1 MNKDYWNERYAAGQ
15 TGWDLGKASPP
26 LEDYIKQLGNK
37 DLKILLPGCGNGY
50 EALLMAELGFTNLT
64 VLDIA
69 PLAVEK
75 LQDRLQSYPSVRILC
90 EDFFE
95 HVDNYDLILEQTF
108 FCALPP
114 SMREQYVQKMAEL
127 LVPQGKLVGL
137 LFATE
142 FDKAGPPFGGT
153 TEEYLQLFSP
163 YFTDAILEPCRNSI
177 RPRQG
182 NELFVKWVK
191 RTCKY

>member
-1 MNKDYWNERYAAGQ
+1 MNKDYWNERYAQGQ

-26 LEDYIKQLGNK
+26 LENYIRQLGNK

-75 LQDRLQSYPSVRILC
+75 LQHKLQSYPSVRILC

-95 HVDNYDLILEQTF
+95 HVDSYDLILEQTF

-114 SMREQYVQKMAEL
+114 SMRKQYAQKMAEL
-127 LVPQGKLVGL
+127 LAPQGKLVGL
-137 LFATE
+137 LFASE

-153 TEEYLQLFSP
+153 TEEYLQLFNPHFKSE
-163 YFTDAILEPCRNSI
+163 ILEPCHNSI

-182 NELFVKWVK
+182 NELFIKWVK
-191 RTCKY
+191 KDL

>member
-114 SMREQYVQKMAEL
+114 SMRELYVQKMAEL
-127 LVPQGKLVGL
+127 LAPQGKLVGL

-191 RTCKY
+191 KDL

>member
-90 EDFFE
+90 KDFFE

-163 YFTDAILEPCRNSI
+163 YFTDAILEPCLNSI

-191 RTCKY
+191 KDL

>member
-1 MNKDYWNERYAAGQ
+1 MTKEYWNERYAKGQ
-15 TGWDLGKASPP
+15 TGWDLGTASPP
-26 LEDYIKQLGNK
+26 LEEYIKQLGNK

-50 EALLMAELGFTNLT
+50 EALLTAELGFKNLT
-64 VLDIA
+64 ILDIA
-69 PLAVEK
+69 PLAVEQ
-75 LQDRLQSYPSVRILC
+75 LQNSLRNYPTVRILC
-90 EDFFE
+90 EDFFA
-95 HVDNYDLILEQTF
+95 HQDQYDLILEQTF

-114 SMREQYVQKMAEL
+114 SMREQYVQKMSEL

-142 FDKAGPPFGGT
+142 FDKVGPPFGGT
-153 TEEYLQLFSP
+153 TDEYLQLFSP
-163 YFTDAILEPCRNSI
+163 YFKSEILELCHNSI

-191 RTCKY
+191 KDL

>member
-75 LQDRLQSYPSVRILC
+75 LQDRLLSYPSVRILC

-191 RTCKY
+191 KNL

>member
-1 MNKDYWNERYAAGQ
+1 MNRDYWNERYAKGQ
-15 TGWDLGKASPP
+15 TGWDLGTASPP
-26 LEDYIKQLGNK
+26 LEEYIKQLTNK

-69 PLAVEK
+69 PLAVEQ
-75 LQDRLQSYPSVRILC
+75 LQNRLRNYQTVRILC
-90 EDFFE
+90 EDFFT
-95 HVDNYDLILEQTF
+95 HQDQYDLILEQTF

-114 SMREQYVQKMAEL
+114 SMRKQYVQKMAEL
-127 LVPQGKLVGL
+127 LAPQGKLVGL
-137 LFATE
+137 LFASE

-153 TEEYLQLFSP
+153 TEEYLQLFNP
-163 YFTDAILEPCRNSI
+163 YFVDAILTPCHNSF

-191 RTCKY
+191 KDL

>member
-191 RTCKY
+191 KDL

>member
-75 LQDRLQSYPSVRILC
+75 LQDRLLSYPSVRILC

-191 RTCKY
+191 KDL

>member
-1 MNKDYWNERYAAGQ
+1 MNKDYWNERYAQGQ

-26 LEDYIKQLGNK
+26 LENYIRQLDNK

-69 PLAVEK
+69 PLAVEQ
-75 LQDRLQSYPSVRILC
+75 LQNRLRNYQTVRILC
-90 EDFFE
+90 EDFFT
-95 HVDNYDLILEQTF
+95 HQDQYDLILEQTF

-114 SMREQYVQKMAEL
+114 SMRKQYAQKMAEL
-127 LVPQGKLVGL
+127 LAPQGKLVGL
-137 LFATE
+137 LFASE

-153 TEEYLQLFSP
+153 TEEYLQLFNP
-163 YFTDAILEPCRNSI
+163 YFKSEILEPCHNSI

-182 NELFVKWVK
+182 NELFIKWVK
-191 RTCKY
+191 KDL

>member
-50 EALLMAELGFTNLT
+50 EALLLAELGFTNLT

-75 LQDRLQSYPSVRILC
+75 LQDRLLSWASVRILC

-191 RTCKY
+191 KDL

>member
-1 MNKDYWNERYAAGQ
+1 MTKEYWNERYANGQ
-15 TGWDLGKASPP
+15 TGWDLGTASPP
-26 LEDYIKQLGNK
+26 LEEYIKQLDNK

-50 EALLMAELGFTNLT
+50 EALLMVELGFKNLT
-64 VLDIA
+64 ILDIA
-69 PLAVEK
+69 PLAVEQ
-75 LQDRLQSYPSVRILC
+75 LQNRLRNYPTVRILC
-90 EDFFE
+90 EDFFT
-95 HVDNYDLILEQTF
+95 HQDQYDLILEQTF

-114 SMREQYVQKMAEL
+114 TMREQYVQKMAEL

-137 LFATE
+137 LFASE

-153 TEEYLQLFSP
+153 AEEYLQLFSP
-163 YFTDAILEPCRNSI
+163 YFKSEILEPCHNSI

-191 RTCKY
+191 KNL

>member
-75 LQDRLQSYPSVRILC
+75 LQDSLQSYPSVRILC

-95 HVDNYDLILEQTF
+95 HVDSYDLILEQTF

-114 SMREQYVQKMAEL
+114 RMRKQYVQKMAEL
-127 LVPQGKLVGL
+127 LAPQGKLVGL
-137 LFATE
+137 LFASE

-153 TEEYLQLFSP
+153 TEEYLQLFNP
-163 YFTDAILEPCRNSI
+163 YFKSEILEPCHNSI

-191 RTCKY
+191 KDL

>member
-1 MNKDYWNERYAAGQ
+1 
-15 TGWDLGKASPP
+15 
-26 LEDYIKQLGNK
+26 
-37 DLKILLPGCGNGY
+37 
-50 EALLMAELGFTNLT
+50 MAELGFTNLT

-191 RTCKY
+191 KDL

>member
-26 LEDYIKQLGNK
+26 LEDYIKQLDNK

-75 LQDRLQSYPSVRILC
+75 LQDKLQSYPSVRILC

-137 LFATE
+137 LFASE

-153 TEEYLQLFSP
+153 TEEYLALFSP
-163 YFTDAILEPCRNSI
+163 YFIDAILEPCHNSI

-191 RTCKY
+191 KDL

>member
-1 MNKDYWNERYAAGQ
+1 MNKDYWNERYAQGQ

-26 LEDYIKQLGNK
+26 LENYIRQLGNK

-69 PLAVEK
+69 PLAVEQ
-75 LQDRLQSYPSVRILC
+75 LQNRLKNYPTVRILC
-90 EDFFE
+90 EDFFA
-95 HVDNYDLILEQTF
+95 HQDQYDLILEQTF

-114 SMREQYVQKMAEL
+114 SMRKQYVQKMAEL
-127 LVPQGKLVGL
+127 LVSQGKLVGL
-137 LFATE
+137 LFASE

-153 TEEYLQLFSP
+153 TEEYLQLFTP
-163 YFTDAILEPCRNSI
+163 YFESDILELCYNSI

-191 RTCKY
+191 KDL

>member
-182 NELFVKWVK
+182 IELFVKWVK
-191 RTCKY
+191 KDL

>member
-1 MNKDYWNERYAAGQ
+1 MNKDYWNERYEQGQ

-26 LEDYIKQLGNK
+26 LENYIRQLDNK

-50 EALLMAELGFTNLT
+50 EALLMAELGFSNLT

-75 LQDRLQSYPSVRILC
+75 LQHKLQSYPSVRILC

-95 HVDNYDLILEQTF
+95 HVDSYDLILEQTF
-108 FCALPP
+108 FFALPR
-114 SMREQYVQKMAEL
+114 SMRKQYVQKMAEL
-127 LVPQGKLVGL
+127 LAPQGKLVGL
-137 LFATE
+137 LFASE

-153 TEEYLQLFSP
+153 TEEYLPLFNP
-163 YFTDAILEPCRNSI
+163 YFKSEILEPCHNSI

-191 RTCKY
+191 KDL

>member
-95 HVDNYDLILEQTF
+95 HVDSYDLILEQTF

-114 SMREQYVQKMAEL
+114 RMRKQYVQKMAEL
-127 LVPQGKLVGL
+127 LAPQGKLVGL
-137 LFATE
+137 LFASE

-153 TEEYLQLFSP
+153 TEEYLQLFNP
-163 YFTDAILEPCRNSI
+163 YFKSEILEPCHNSI

-191 RTCKY
+191 KDL

>member
-114 SMREQYVQKMAEL
+114 SMRKQYVQKMAEL

-191 RTCKY
+191 KDL

>member
-1 MNKDYWNERYAAGQ
+1 MNKDYWNERYAQGQ

-26 LEDYIKQLGNK
+26 LENYIRQLDNK

-75 LQDRLQSYPSVRILC
+75 LQHKLQSYPSVRILC

-95 HVDNYDLILEQTF
+95 HVDSYDLILEQTF

-114 SMREQYVQKMAEL
+114 SMRKQYVQKMAEL
-127 LVPQGKLVGL
+127 LAPQGKLVGL
-137 LFATE
+137 LFASE

-153 TEEYLQLFSP
+153 TEEYLQLFNP
-163 YFTDAILEPCRNSI
+163 YFKSEILEPCHNSI

-182 NELFVKWVK
+182 NELFAKWVK
-191 RTCKY
+191 KDL

>member
-26 LEDYIKQLGNK
+26 LKDYIKQLGNK

-191 RTCKY
+191 KDL

>member
-1 MNKDYWNERYAAGQ
+1 MNKDYWNERYAQGQ

-26 LEDYIKQLGNK
+26 LENYIRQLDNK

-75 LQDRLQSYPSVRILC
+75 LQHKLQSYPSVRILC

-95 HVDNYDLILEQTF
+95 HVDSYDLILEQTF

-114 SMREQYVQKMAEL
+114 SMRKQYAQKMAEL
-127 LVPQGKLVGL
+127 LAPQGKLVGL
-137 LFATE
+137 LFASE

-153 TEEYLQLFSP
+153 TEEYLQLFNP
-163 YFTDAILEPCRNSI
+163 YFKSEILEPCHNSI

-182 NELFVKWVK
+182 NELFIKWVK
-191 RTCKY
+191 KDL

>member
-75 LQDRLQSYPSVRILC
+75 LQDRLKSYPSVRILC

-191 RTCKY
+191 KDL

>member
-1 MNKDYWNERYAAGQ
+1 MNKDYWNERYAQGQ
-15 TGWDLGKASPP
+15 TGWDLGIASPP
-26 LEDYIKQLGNK
+26 LESYIRQLGNK
-37 DLKILLPGCGNGY
+37 DQKILLPGCGSGY

-69 PLAVEK
+69 PLAVEQ
-75 LQDRLQSYPSVRILC
+75 LQNRLRNYQTVRILC
-90 EDFFE
+90 EDFFT
-95 HVDNYDLILEQTF
+95 HQDQYDLILEQTF

-114 SMREQYVQKMAEL
+114 SMRKQYAQKMAEL
-127 LVPQGKLVGL
+127 LAPQGKLVGL
-137 LFATE
+137 LFASE

-153 TEEYLQLFSP
+153 TEEYLQLFNP
-163 YFTDAILEPCRNSI
+163 YFKSEILEPCHNSI

-191 RTCKY
+191 KDL

>member
-26 LEDYIKQLGNK
+26 LEDYIRQLGNK

-191 RTCKY
+191 KDL